1 MSVGM
6 LGYPR
11 QPILSS
17 LVLQDEV
24 RQALRDT
31 GLDAREVNPI
41 GDGWANWTFL
51 IDGTLIVR
59 FPRSSEIA
67 DATRRELRLLPE
79 LARHL
84 SFAVPNPKIVGEWAG
99 QPFFAYERIGGRP
112 LGPED
117 RSIATALG
125 LMLDE
130 LHSFPVI
137 RAAELLG
144 TPPPAVA
151 WSEHLQELWP
161 VVEQI
166 ALPQLDQL
174 TSDMVKSSYSRMVE
188 HPPDFP
194 TCLIHNDL
202 GPQHLLIGGTG
213 QPVGLIDF
221 EDAWLGD
228 PATDLSPLVAC
239 LGWSVLPELVA
250 GRDLGQ
256 RLDERIRFYRWMGS
270 IHAII
275 YGVREHVESER
286 IGGIQELRRRLEVR

>member
-1 MSVGM
+1 MH
-6 LGYPR
+6 
-11 QPILSS
+11 
-17 LVLQDEV
+17 QDEV
-24 RQALRDT
+24 RQALHDS
-31 GLDAREVNPI
+31 GLDVKEVNPI
-41 GDGWANWTFL
+41 GDGCANWTFL

-59 FPRSSEIA
+59 FPRNSEIA

-79 LARHL
+79 LVRHL

-99 QPFFAYERIGGRP
+99 RPFFAYERIEGRP
-112 LGPED
+112 LRPED
-117 RSIATALG
+117 LSIATALG

-137 RAAELLG
+137 RAADLLEA
-144 TPPPAVA
+144 PSPAVA
-151 WSEHLQELWP
+151 WGEHYQKLWP

-166 ALPQLDQL
+166 VVPELDLL
-174 TSDMVKSSYSRMVE
+174 TGDTVKRSYSRMVE

-202 GPQHLLIGGTG
+202 GPEHLLVGKIG
-213 QPVGLIDF
+213 QSVGLIDF

-228 PATDLSPLVAC
+228 PATDLTPLVAC
-239 LGWSVLPELVA
+239 LGWSVLPELMA

-270 IHAII
+270 IHAIV
-275 YGVREHVESER
+275 YGVREHVEAQR
-286 IGGIQELRRRLEVR
+286 IGGVQELRRRLEVR